1 MTQRKHTAIAASAK
15 RHVLAT
21 AISVAILATTGASA
35 YGQDAA
41 PKTQQASRTALEE
54 VIVTGTK
61 REVAAQDVP
70 IAITALSAE
79 QLDNTFRNDI
89 LAVSDLAPGVTMGQ
103 MVGFRAVSGGIR
115 GTGSNSILTTQ
126 DASTAIIVD
135 EFGLNNVQAQFVEA
149 FDVERIEI
157 FRGPQGTLF
166 GKNSTGGA
174 ISVVTKRPVIDEM
187 SADVEYQFGAYSVND
202 AKMDKLKVAL
212 NVPLIDNTLAMRVSY
227 IRDQDDGYFTNDKE
241 SSPFPELMPI
251 WQPIFGDTPPP
262 LPPELDTTDQ
272 GGGENIGGVDVE
284 ASKVKLL
291 WTPNENYEAYFIAE
305 RLRDRS
311 DSPPGVN
318 ETPSIGE
325 VDPTT
330 GPQFQLNALLGF
342 FSIHDNNEDVYSSGI
357 TDACFNKKA
366 FCINEGHQVDVDGF
380 YLHQKYVH
388 DDFTYQLIAG
398 YREQQERLPSTYTG
412 EAFQSLFDAA
422 RSLERE
428 ATQLEFR
435 MSSDMDG
442 PFNYTA
448 GATYQEDNVD
458 FVVYQTVGL
467 LSLVTFLPDG
477 FLDERGYM
485 NLDLDYIN
493 DPQMQRAVQD
503 RTTYAAYFDG
513 SYDVNDRLTL
523 TAGLRW
529 TLDKKEFQRQ
539 MNPGGPCTDLTPAK
553 DAVTVDGE
561 CLDARSTAWS
571 RTGLPLTSM
580 DPYDLYLPDSAYA
593 LNADLDDEWE
603 KITYRL
609 VADYQLTDEALLY
622 GSYSTGFISGGYTEQ
637 CSSAETCIPYD
648 EETNWNLEGGLKARW
663 WEGKL
668 QTNFAVYYTRY
679 EDLIRS
685 QVVPFTDAFG
695 NTTQETVNVNVGES
709 TAYGMEAEISWV
721 VTDAFRLD
729 LTGAYLKHEYED
741 FTLDGYGDL
750 SDLDVPY
757 SPEWM
762 WSAAGLYDWN
772 LDSAGS
778 VTLNVSANYQS
789 EAEMSVFNSL
799 YSQMDSRLLV
809 DAALTWRDAD
819 ERYKVT
825 FWGKNLTD
833 EEYRIGANPVA
844 GLWNFTYYGRP
855 MSYGVEI
862 GAYF

>member
-1 MTQRKHTAIAASAK
+1 MITIERFNDYEQTSQELRLDGAFEKAKFTAGVYYFNNEFTQDWITGDAFWGILFGANLRNPDLGGPGVSGLALCQAGAFAPVFCDTGLTDDDIGGNITQILYETQETTSIAAF
-15 RHVLAT
+15 
-21 AISVAILATTGASA
+21 
-35 YGQDAA
+35 
-41 PKTQQASRTALEE
+41 
-54 VIVTGTK
+54 
-61 REVAAQDVP
+61 AQMDYNL
-70 IAITALSAE
+70 T
-79 QLDNTFRNDI
+79 D
-89 LAVSDLAPGVTMGQ
+89 DLTM
-103 MVGFRAVSGGIR
+103 
-115 GTGSNSILTTQ
+115 
-126 DASTAIIVD
+126 
-135 EFGLNNVQAQFVEA
+135 
-149 FDVERIEI
+149 
-157 FRGPQGTLF
+157 
-166 GKNSTGGA
+166 
-174 ISVVTKRPVIDEM
+174 
-187 SADVEYQFGAYSVND
+187 
-202 AKMDKLKVAL
+202 
-212 NVPLIDNTLAMRVSY
+212 
-227 IRDQDDGYFTNDKE
+227 
-241 SSPFPELMPI
+241 
-251 WQPIFGDTPPP
+251 
-262 LPPELDTTDQ
+262 
-272 GGGENIGGVDVE
+272 
-284 ASKVKLL
+284 
-291 WTPNENYEAYFIAE
+291 
-305 RLRDRS
+305 
-311 DSPPGVN
+311 
-318 ETPSIGE
+318 
-325 VDPTT
+325 
-330 GPQFQLNALLGF
+330 
-342 FSIHDNNEDVYSSGI
+342 
-357 TDACFNKKA
+357 
-366 FCINEGHQVDVDGF
+366 
-380 YLHQKYVH
+380 
-388 DDFTYQLIAG
+388 
-398 YREQQERLPSTYTG
+398 
-412 EAFQSLFDAA
+412 
-422 RSLERE
+422 
-428 ATQLEFR
+428 
-435 MSSDMDG
+435 
-442 PFNYTA
+442 
-448 GATYQEDNVD
+448 
-458 FVVYQTVGL
+458 
-467 LSLVTFLPDG
+467 
-477 FLDERGYM
+477 
-485 NLDLDYIN
+485 
-493 DPQMQRAVQD
+493 
-503 RTTYAAYFDG
+503 
-513 SYDVNDRLTL
+513 